1 MELFISIM
9 SGILAI
15 ATSVNAVGDEV
26 LKNKLESQI
35 ESVETMAVRIDNA
48 PNHDILGGKVKRVR
62 VATRDLKISQAIA
75 FKALEVDVDGINIR
89 LREWLQ
95 QDILTEADGVPT
107 LRLRQLF
114 EQPVNIASRAVLTQ
128 EQLDNMLQSPSINRT
143 IRRRLQQ
150 TLNRIAESNYRR
162 KDFEISSFA
171 LNLIGE
177 NRIALK
183 MKISGFD
190 REDGSKDEELNV
202 DFEFALEVI
211 NGVSFGLTEQ
221 QVFVDGEKVEPEQG
235 VLIVAPVTLK
245 ALEEV
250 GIKVR
255 VLEWESNKD
264 ELELALFIG
273 ANEYAASALL
283 DARGLLEAA
292 DLFLDD

>member
-1 MELFISIM
+1 MELLISIM

-35 ESVETMAVRIDNA
+35 ESVDTMAVRIDNA
-48 PNHDILGGKVKRVR
+48 PNHDVLGGKVKRVR

-95 QDILTEADGVPT
+95 QNILTEVDGVPT

-128 EQLDNMLQSPSINRT
+128 EQLDNMLQSPFINRT

-150 TLNRIAESNYRR
+150 TLNLIAEENYTQE
-162 KDFEISSFA
+162 DFEISSFA
-171 LNLIGE
+171 LDLIGE
-177 NRIALK
+177 NRLAIRMNL
-183 MKISGFD
+183 SGFD
-190 REDGSKDEELNV
+190 REDGTKDEELDV
-202 DFEFALEVI
+202 DFEFDLDI
-211 NGVSFGLTEQ
+211 IDGVSFRLTEQ
-221 QVFVDGEKVEPEQG
+221 EVFIDGEKVEPEQR
-235 VLIVAPVTLK
+235 VLVVAPVTLK

-255 VLEWESNKD
+255 VIEWESNED

-273 ANEYAASALL
+273 ANEYAATALL
-283 DARGLLEAA
+283 DARGLIKAA
-292 DLFLDD
+292 ELFLD